1 MQSCTHT
8 DLETQS
14 KRHSH
19 WHPKKKKGVDDAL
32 VACSFPGQMFGL
44 YGQAEIDGRPL
55 WPVHL

>member
-32 VACSFPGQMFGL
+32 VACSLPGQMFDL
-44 YGQAEIDGRPL
+44 YGQAEIDGRTL
-55 WPVHL
+55 LT